1 MLNSK
6 EVNLQKFF
14 AKFFHDHFLFPGPTF
29 LRWYGLAAVLTSFYS
44 FVSTILTVGEN
55 SVAVGEAAPLVQ
67 SPLAAGLLAGLA
79 VLLLALVFY
88 LIIAMYLRLFHTV
101 REDYRQF
108 RAWLPGALKSFAD
121 GLRSFWSA
129 LTGLAA
135 TLRSLPVR
143 LAALSRK
150 LKATSARDRYLAF
163 VSLMNIFLMGACFYL
178 IWPLASHW
186 AGNLPAWLS
195 VHETH
200 PDFSLVLMVA
210 TITTM
215 FAMVVVLPLWM
226 ALSIAIGRFFFKN
239 AGGNAGGKQ

>member
-1 MLNSK
+1 M
-6 EVNLQKFF
+6 QKFF
-14 AKFFHDHFLFPGPTF
+14 AKLFKDQFLFPGPTF
-29 LRWYGLAAVLTSFYS
+29 LRWYSLAAVLTSFYT
-44 FVSTILTVGEN
+44 FVSTVVSTIRTVGEN
-55 SVAVGEAAPLVQ
+55 SVAVGETAPLAQ
-67 SPLAAGLLAGLA
+67 SPLAAGLFAGLA
-79 VLLLALVFY
+79 VLLMALVFY

-101 REDYRQF
+101 REDFRQF

-135 TLRSLPVR
+135 TLRSLPAR
-143 LAALSRK
+143 LAALSQK
-150 LKATSARDRYLAF
+150 LKASSARDRYLAC
-163 VSLMNIFLMGACFYL
+163 VSLMNIFIMGACFYL

-215 FAMVVVLPLWM
+215 LAMAVVLPLWM

-239 AGGNAGGKQ
+239 AGGNAGGK

>member
-1 MLNSK
+1 M
-6 EVNLQKFF
+6 QKFF
-14 AKFFHDHFLFPGPTF
+14 AKLFKEQFLFPGPTF
-29 LRWYGLAAVLTSFYS
+29 LRWYGLAAVLTSFYT

-55 SVAVGEAAPLVQ
+55 SPVAVGEAAPLVQ
-67 SPLAAGLLAGLA
+67 SPLAAGFFAGLA

-121 GLRSFWSA
+121 GLRTFWSA

-135 TLRSLPVR
+135 ALRALPAR
-143 LAALSRK
+143 LAAFSRK
-150 LKATSARDRYLAF
+150 LKASSARDRYLGF
-163 VSLMNIFLMGACFYL
+163 VSLMNIFIMGACFYL

-195 VHETH
+195 VRETH

-215 FAMVVVLPLWM
+215 FAMAVLLPLWM

-239 AGGNAGGKQ
+239 AGGNAGGKE